1 MCKGLT
7 NIECARMA
15 ADAIDA
21 KAAKALIC
29 PTLEIIVCDIFCS

>member
-1 MCKGLT
+1 
-7 NIECARMA
+7 MA

-29 PTLEIIVCDIFCS
+29 PTLEIMVVIYFAPKK